1 MHPEGSRFL
10 AAAPSPVPHCP
21 SPVAGFSRR
30 IVRMLRIALAA
41 LHLVALG
48 LGLGAVIAR
57 GTALRES
64 PSNAA
69 LRRAFRSDTTW
80 GIAALLWIVTGVWR
94 LVTGIEKPT
103 AYYLANPMFHAKM
116 GLFLLILVLEAWPM
130 FTLMR
135 WRRNFKAGESAER
148 LMTRGAGRRISTISH
163 FEALLVVAMV
173 FVAVAM
179 ARGFGSGRG

>member
-1 MHPEGSRFL
+1 
-10 AAAPSPVPHCP
+10 
-21 SPVAGFSRR
+21 
-30 IVRMLRIALAA
+30 MLRITLAA

-80 GIAALLWIVTGVWR
+80 GFAAALWIATGVWR
-94 LVTGIEKPT
+94 MVAGIEKSPD
-103 AYYLANPMFHAKM
+103 YYYTNPVFHAKI
-116 GLFLLILVLEAWPM
+116 GLFLLILLLELWPM
-130 FTLMR
+130 MTLMR
-135 WRRNFKAGESAER
+135 WRRVFKRGESAER
-148 LMTRGAGRRISTISH
+148 LMTSGPGRKIALISH
-163 FEALLVVAMV
+163 IEALVVVVMV

-179 ARGFGSGRG
+179 ARGFGARG